1 MIGIVLVGHCRLADE
16 FLAVVRSIVGNV
28 EHICSVFFEPQEGP
42 DISMKKVARA
52 IQQVNKGKGVLILT
66 DMFGGTPSNMS
77 LSFLKDGSVEVVTG
91 LNLPMLIRLI
101 TLRENGA
108 DLVAL
113 ARDLTEYGRRNI
125 YIASDILS
133 KGKDA

>member
-77 LSFLKDGSVEVVTG
+77 EVAPALSGPYK
-91 LNLPMLIRLI
+91 I
-101 TLRENGA
+101 
-108 DLVAL
+108 
-113 ARDLTEYGRRNI
+113 
-125 YIASDILS
+125 
-133 KGKDA
+133 